1 MRQKS
6 VRTLYDKISAKYH
19 VNRPLAISD
28 YTELPAVV
36 SLAGNVKGK
45 RILDAGCGPGRH
57 AKGLLA
63 KGAYVTGIDISEE
76 MVKIAREHCRPRGQ
90 FFQAD
95 FERAEFEPA
104 SFDVIVA
111 SLSLMYARDI
121 YPVISNFSKWLTL
134 KGRLIFSVYHPV
146 RFFHK
151 IADFDFSKSRKVWIH
166 LEGCDVTVF
175 NYYHPMEK
183 YFNALQQTGFEMVK
197 YVEPVLSRR
206 YKGWPEDN
214 YRVPRSIIIEAKKRG
229 IASGSTFK
237 VQRSKFK

>member
-6 VRTLYDKISAKYH
+6 VKTLYNKISATYH
-19 VNRPLAISD
+19 TNRSLAISD
-28 YTELPAVV
+28 YTELPAVL

-57 AKGLLA
+57 AQKLLA
-63 KGAYVTGIDISEE
+63 KGGNVTGIDISEE
-76 MVKIAREHCRPRGQ
+76 MVNIAREHCRPLGR

-95 FERAEFEPA
+95 FEQAEFEPA
-104 SFDVIVA
+104 SFDLITA

-121 YPVISNFSKWLTL
+121 YPPIKNFSEWLTP
-134 KGRLIFSVYHPV
+134 KGKLVFSIYHPV

-151 IADFDFSKSRKVWIH
+151 IPDFDFSKSRKVWIH

-183 YFNALQQTGFEMVK
+183 YFDALKLSGFEIVK

-214 YRVPRSIIIEAKKRG
+214 YRVPRSIIIEAKK
-229 IASGSTFK
+229 S
-237 VQRSKFK
+237 